1 MSNERLMTVLLAP
14 LISEKST
21 TVAENYDQYVFKVA
35 SSANK
40 DDVKRAVEMMFGVTV
55 AKVQIANVKGK
66 AKRFG
71 MSKGRRSDWKKAY
84 VKLKE
89 GQEISLVEA

>member
-21 TVAENYDQYVFKVA
+21 TAAENHDQYAFKVA
-35 SSANK
+35 TSANK
-40 DDVKRAVEMMFGVTV
+40 NDVKQAVEMMFGVSV

-66 AKRFG
+66 AKKFG
-71 MSKGRRSDWKKAY
+71 ASKGRRSDWKKAY